1 MTRVFRANPRRR
13 SLVFSDTDLATLCAE
28 SAKHFGALPPHHLG
42 ESVHIRRTTVPGL
55 LIQRMVPSLNSITF
69 ERKGT
74 VVGTDRLRLQ
84 ISEIF
89 WTALHREGLSTCHLA
104 RTGDHVLITEER
116 AVPVEVIVK
125 AALVG
130 TPTRVYQG
138 LVGRIDRFG
147 QPFAEHGRHE
157 PYVRFDYR
165 NPLRCPNGR
174 ALRDECMPEALAD
187 RLIDTKE
194 AARNAL
200 RTFEVVRTRLSQIGF
215 EVWDVCFLFD
225 ETGRVLCYEISPDN
239 MRVKNAHWSTDPQA
253 TNEFDKDLWRR
264 GTDDALLQSQ
274 WCTLYERLKETQDPS
289 DA

>member
-1 MTRVFRANPRRR
+1 MTMVFHANPRRR
-13 SLVFSDTDLATLCAE
+13 ELVLSDTELASLCAE
-28 SAKHFGALPPHHLG
+28 SAVRFSDLPPHHLG
-42 ESVHIRRTTVPGL
+42 ESVHIRRTPVSGL
-55 LIQRMVPSLNSITF
+55 SIQRLVPSLNSITF

-74 VVGTDRLRLQ
+74 VVGTDRLRLD

-89 WTALHREGLSTCHLA
+89 WTALHREGISTCHLA
-104 RTGDHVLITEER
+104 RTDDHVLITEER

-165 NPLRCPNGR
+165 NPLRGPNGQ

-200 RTFEVVRTRLSQIGF
+200 RIFEVVRARLSQIGF
-215 EVWDVCFLFD
+215 DVWDVCFLFD
-225 ETGRVLCYEISPDN
+225 ESGRVLCYEISPDN
-239 MRVKNAHWSTDPQA
+239 MRVKNAHWSADPRA
-253 TNEFDKDLWRR
+253 ANEFDKDLWRR
-264 GTDDALLQSQ
+264 GTKTALLRSQ
-274 WCTLYERLKETQDPS
+274 WSTLYERLKETQEPS